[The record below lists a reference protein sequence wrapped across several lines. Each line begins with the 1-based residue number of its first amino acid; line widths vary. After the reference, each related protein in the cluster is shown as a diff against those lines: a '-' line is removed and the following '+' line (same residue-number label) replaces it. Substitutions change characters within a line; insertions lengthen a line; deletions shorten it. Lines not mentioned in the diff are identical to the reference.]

1 MAEIRIEHRF
11 SCSQETFWAQV
22 FFDPEYNRRLFLE
35 EVGCPRY
42 RLIELEETE
51 QEIVRVQ
58 EITPRVAGV
67 PAPIQALVGEGL
79 SYLERDVF
87 TRATRRMQISVT
99 PNRLSSKLDIGGL
112 FYTQPEGE
120 RRCRRV
126 FEFRVV
132 CRLLGLGGLLERQIL
147 NDTRRDY
154 DLAAAFT
161 ERYLVEQRLT

>member
-1 MAEIRIEHRF
+1 MSHAEIRIEHRF

-99 PNRLSSKLDIGGL
+99 PNRLFQQAGHRGPVLHSARGRAPLPAGVRVPRGL
-112 FYTQPEGE
+112 PPSRPG
-120 RRCRRV
+120 RPASRGRS
-126 FEFRVV
+126 
-132 CRLLGLGGLLERQIL
+132 
-147 NDTRRDY
+147 
-154 DLAAAFT
+154 
-161 ERYLVEQRLT
+161 